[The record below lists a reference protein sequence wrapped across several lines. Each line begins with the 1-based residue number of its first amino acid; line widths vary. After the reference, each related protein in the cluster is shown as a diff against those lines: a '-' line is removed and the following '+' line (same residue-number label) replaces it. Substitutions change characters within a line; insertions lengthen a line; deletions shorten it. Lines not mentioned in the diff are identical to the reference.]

1 MKVLTTPL
9 VFLVAYALTLGSPLL
24 ATGTLKVG
32 VGRVA
37 ITPEKNIWMA
47 GYASRNKPA
56 EGKLHDL
63 YVKALT
69 FEDETGARTVLVTT
83 DIVGYVAD
91 ISNKVA
97 GIVEDRFDIPRER
110 LMLTAS
116 HTHSG
121 PVIRRNLIGMY
132 EIPQDQIELVEE
144 YLEGFPA
151 LVAKAIEESLENLEP
166 CSLRWGIGS
175 TGFAV
180 NRRQY
185 TIDGVING
193 KNPIGPVD
201 HDVPVLSIKRED
213 GSTKAIAFGYACH
226 NTVLGIYQWNGDYA
240 GFAQAYLETKMPG
253 TVALF
258 ANGCG
263 GDINPLPRKKIELAE
278 KYGKELGEAVLG
290 VLGAEMAEVTGPI
303 LAVYEEIPL
312 SLNEQP
318 SREDLEKQL
327 QDPNKYVRRRAEWS
341 LAILEEKGALQAEIP
356 YPVQIWRFADTL
368 QITSLGGEVC
378 VDYSLRLKH
387 ELGREKQWVIA
398 YANDVMAYIPSL
410 RVLYEGGYEGGDA
423 MVYFGLHG
431 TWKPETEQ
439 QIIDAVHRLS
449 EKASEPLNKP

>member
-1 MKVLTTPL
+1 
-9 VFLVAYALTLGSPLL
+9 
-24 ATGTLKVG
+24 
-32 VGRVA
+32 
-37 ITPEKNIWMA
+37 
-47 GYASRNKPA
+47 
-56 EGKLHDL
+56 
-63 YVKALT
+63 
-69 FEDETGARTVLVTT
+69 VTT
-83 DIVGYVAD
+83 DIVGYVAE
-91 ISNKVA
+91 ISKKIA
-97 GIVEDRFDIPRER
+97 RMVEDRFDIPRER

-132 EIPQDQIELVEE
+132 EIPDDHVGLVRE
-144 YLEGFPA
+144 YLDNFPA
-151 LVAKAIEESLENLEP
+151 LVVKAIEESLENLEP
-166 CSLRWGIGS
+166 CLVRWGVGS
-175 TGFAV
+175 AGFAV
-180 NRRQY
+180 NRREY
-185 TIDGVING
+185 TVDGVVNG

-201 HDVPVLSIKRED
+201 RAVPVLSVKRED

-240 GFAQAYLETKMPG
+240 GFAQVYIEKEMPG

-278 KYGKELGEAVLG
+278 KYGKELGESVLAVLG
-290 VLGAEMAEVTGPI
+290 TAMSEVTGPI
-303 LAVYEEIPL
+303 QAAYEEIPL
-312 SLNEQP
+312 SLTQQP

-327 QDPNKYVRRRAEWS
+327 QDPSKYVRHRAEWS
-341 LAILEEKGALQAEIP
+341 LAILEEKGILETEIP
-356 YPVQIWRFADTL
+356 YPVQIWKFADTL
-368 QITSLGGEVC
+368 QMTSLGGEAC

-410 RVLYEGGYEGGDA
+410 RVLYEGGYEGGDS

-439 QIIDAVHRLS
+439 QIVEAVHRLS
-449 EKASEPLNKP
+449 QKASGPSDGP